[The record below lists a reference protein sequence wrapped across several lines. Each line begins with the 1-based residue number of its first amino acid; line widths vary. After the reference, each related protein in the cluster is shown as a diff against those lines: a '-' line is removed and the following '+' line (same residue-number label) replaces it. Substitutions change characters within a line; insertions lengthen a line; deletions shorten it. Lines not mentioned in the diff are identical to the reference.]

1 MVREAGVER
10 AVFHWYSGPLEVL
23 DGILADGYH
32 VSATPALAYSPPHRT
47 AIERTPLERILIET
61 DAPVVYQGKVSEP
74 ADVRTTLQELSRL
87 RHISEK
93 ELARIT
99 TDNARRFFGI

>member
-1 MVREAGVER
+1 MTKVWGCLPGEPGAAFCSCKTG
-10 AVFHWYSGPLEVL
+10 FP
-23 DGILADGYH
+23 
-32 VSATPALAYSPPHRT
+32 PA
-47 AIERTPLERILIET
+47 RILSFGQKRWRIMNDSEQMVLI

-87 RHISEK
+87 RQMPAI